1 MGRQLLGEHVGDV
14 VVRPHVRHDKLH
26 GLDHVP
32 YVKVT
37 ALDML
42 AAPVVLGVIGEVA
55 SALVVS
61 SAARGPRRRLPE
73 ACEEF
78 AEVNEILSPLGEGI
92 DLGLTRGEGSGG
104 LLSGGPRN
112 SSPLP
117 LDVIPRRGATGLERG
132 IVKPHGLTWLGVIPK
147 AHGGVTRRR
156 YTNTQ
161 SSSAIRA
168 GVGLD
173 MLRQCMLIA

>member
-32 YVKVT
+32 DIEVP

-42 AAPVVLGVIGEVA
+42 RAPVVLGVVGEIA
-55 SALVVS
+55 STLIVRP
-61 SAARGPRRRLPE
+61 AARGPRRRLPE

-104 LLSGGPRN
+104 LLSGGPRD

-147 AHGGVTRRR
+147 AHGGVTRE